1 MSGDGSVGMQN
12 VYCNAKYRGKAKSFP
27 SIQGKNKK
35 SWKHLEL
42 GFFLFFLVF
51 WKLDSWFAGCGFVWF
66 LEVIL
71 CFLDFTCWRSWIWNS
86 DFSHLLFS
94 PSSITKEAPNRGG
107 RKGLK
112 LLHGRSLIVPT
123 GSFRGSFSKKCCGRH
138 RIGAN
143 TSKGPRMTRSLL
155 QIEI

>member
-42 GFFLFFLVF
+42 GFFLFFCLLEIGFMVCWLWVCVIF
-51 WKLDSWFAGCGFVWF
+51 GGDSLLFGF
-66 LEVIL
+66 
-71 CFLDFTCWRSWIWNS
+71 
-86 DFSHLLFS
+86 HLLEELNLKFGLFPS
-94 PSSITKEAPNRGG
+94 PLFPQQHHQRSSKQRG

-112 LLHGRSLIVPT
+112 LLHGRSLVVPT
-123 GSFRGSFSKKCCGRH
+123 GSFRGSFSKKCCDRH